1 MAEQQPT
8 TTSHIDAVQ
17 VVGKIA
23 DSPEFARNREVGYS
37 TQRAFARSALELAGM
52 NHRTNIEDDYR
63 PEASKLTAE
72 TALYA
77 MVGSLPSLVY
87 GLEGMQ
93 HHNQESKLPY
103 QTFRSLKERAVQFN
117 HATKTLID
125 RDPSIEFGKL
135 SATIV
140 GMYGLLNRDRWG
152 NDQRGYY
159 KEARQFKNQMEGRL
173 RGMYQEVAAVA
184 VINSME
190 GVDISVNPDVGAEDD
205 LHGVDMWVTLDG
217 VTFPVDIKASE
228 RTAHFARKKSDMPCS
243 IITSGLPS
251 PAYSDTFEVN
261 PEAASAVADDLL
273 DKLYAART
281 EFLATKLQTALA

>member
-1 MAEQQPT
+1 MAET
-8 TTSHIDAVQ
+8 HSNTAHRIDTSQ
-17 VVGKIA
+17 VVSKIA
-23 DSPEFARNREVGYS
+23 DSPEFARNHRLGYN
-37 TQRAFARSALELAGM
+37 TQRTFARTALELAGM
-52 NHRTNIEDDYR
+52 NHRLGVEDTFQPDTR
-63 PEASKLTAE
+63 GLTHE

-77 MVGSLPSLVY
+77 MMGSLPSLVY
-87 GLEGMQ
+87 SLEGIR
-93 HHNQESKLPY
+93 HHNEEAKLPY
-103 QTFRSLKERAVQFN
+103 RTFRSLKERAVQFN

-125 RDPSIEFGKL
+125 RDPSIEFGSL

-140 GMYGLLNRDRWG
+140 DMYGVLNRDRWRD
-152 NDQRGYY
+152 NSDGYS
-159 KEARQFKNQMEGRL
+159 KEARRFRDQIDGVL
-173 RGMYQEVAAVA
+173 RGMYQEVATVE
-184 VINSME
+184 VIRGME
-190 GVDISVNPDVGAEDD
+190 NVDITVNPDVSAEDD
-205 LHGVDMWVTLDG
+205 LRGVDMWVTLDG